1 MMYQEV
7 GAWNVKAGQSSR
19 HLADQCHTVL
29 AKIEESRRQQAPDHE
44 YEGAGDTWRDHAQP
58 EDNQERGPADEHG
71 QRVDIAQRAEPG
83 PELLKRVGAGRL
95 RTSQLRKL
103 TDDDVDR
110 RSEEEPSHDC
120 PREELRYPPH
130 L

>member
-83 PELLKRVGAGRL
+83 PELLKRVGAGQIGRA
-95 RTSQLRKL
+95 S
-103 TDDDVDR
+103 
-110 RSEEEPSHDC
+110 C
-120 PREELRYPPH
+120 RERVESRVVEVMV
-130 L
+130 